1 MMSDTTEM
9 VAGRELDALV
19 AERVMGWTGIERHIR
34 GGIAMPPW
42 PSGLDPVTSAYR
54 TIPRYSTSIADA
66 WLVVERCGLSV
77 VQSDDGWYAV
87 KPEDI
92 HHSSVRGTA
101 YPTITLVYPE
111 QQYPEPADTPALA
124 ICRAALEA
132 HR

>member
-66 WLVVERCGLSV
+66 WLVVERMREKGYSLTLMAPFGDFGAV
-77 VQSDDGWYAV
+77 AAFVPRTGQRFDG
-87 KPEDI
+87 D
-92 HHSSVRGTA
+92 G
-101 YPTITLVYPE
+101 
-111 QQYPEPADTPALA
+111 DTPAVA
-124 ICRAALEA
+124 ISRAALSAMEA